1 MRAWSQDWSV
11 PTTGAI
17 SQARERLGE
26 APVKMLSGKVAAPLA
41 APGAPGAWLGHRRVM
56 AIDGVKLDTPDT
68 AANLAWGPARPA
80 TGGRSARKARTS
92 GNGDCGDPER
102 VSKGRRKRTY
112 PRVIKKYKGRT
123 FPVKQPGQTGQRH
136 DPILEI
142 RRPLVALL
150 N

>member
-68 AANLAWGPARPA
+68 AANLAWLGRP
-80 TGGRSARKARTS
+80 GGLTRR
-92 GNGDCGDPER
+92 PFPR